1 MGSLSTLKRLG
12 NCGPRVEQYG
22 RSWTMSKLV
31 RLAGLTAVV
40 AAIAVGAAFG
50 AKPGSSSATLY
61 VSGLPAASTSSS
73 VSYGTPYTVKGC
85 GYSAANG
92 GVTVVVHSPEA
103 ISFAGQ
109 LPDANGCISVTNFST
124 QGPGHY
130 QLDAWQHVGKRDVDL
145 ASTSFDLS

>member
-1 MGSLSTLKRLG
+1 
-12 NCGPRVEQYG
+12 
-22 RSWTMSKLV
+22 MSKLI
-31 RLAGLTAVV
+31 RLAGLLALV

-50 AKPGSSSATLY
+50 AKPGSSSATLS
-61 VSGLPAASTSSS
+61 VSFGPAAASTSSMP
-73 VSYGTPYTVKGC
+73 YGTPYVVSGC
-85 GYSAANG
+85 GYNPANG

-130 QLDAWQHVGKRDVDL
+130 QLDAWQHVGKKDVDL

>member
-1 MGSLSTLKRLG
+1 
-12 NCGPRVEQYG
+12 
-22 RSWTMSKLV
+22 MSKLV
-31 RLAGLTAVV
+31 RLAGLLALV

-50 AKPGSSSATLY
+50 AKPGSSSATLS
-61 VSGLPAASTSSS
+61 VSFGGNAAASTASMP
-73 VSYGTPYTVKGC
+73 YGTPYTVSGC
-85 GYSAANG
+85 GYNAANG

-109 LPDANGCISVTNFST
+109 PPDANGCISLTNFST

-130 QLDAWQHVGKRDVDL
+130 QLDAWQHVGKKDVVV